1 MKVGVIMFEWIK
13 AHKKLSLI
21 FSLLILAAICFSIP
35 FVSLN
40 QKETNKE
47 TEWNDLQQSLT
58 SDTLEKQETKQTVQK
73 QTEKMEIIVDVK
85 GAVNKPGVY
94 EAKDGERVKDIINK
108 AGGLKGKADEKNINF
123 AERVK
128 DEMVVYIP
136 EVGEVPK
143 DMAMAN
149 GANEMQNGEEN
160 KKVNLNSADETELQT
175 LPGIGP
181 SKAAA
186 IIEYR
191 ETNGSFKAIEDLKS
205 ISGIGDKTFEKL
217 QESISVN

>member
-108 AGGLKGKADEKNINF
+108 AGGLKEKADEKNINF

-191 ETNGSFKAIEDLKS
+191 ETNGSFKTIEDLKS

-217 QESISVN
+217 QESISVK